1 MSSLRIEAFL
11 FDDENEGKIGSHGLS
26 ISQIVQVLDN
36 MHVVLPNRKKRRG
49 LYLIIGR
56 DNGGACISIPVESTH
71 ETAVWRPITAWHC
84 KRHEQ
89 TLLEKS
95 RRKHE

>member
-11 FDDENEGKIGSHGLS
+11 FDGENEEKIGPHSLS
-26 ISQIVQVLDN
+26 ASQVVRVLDT
-36 MHVVLPNRKKRRG
+36 MHVVLPNRKERHG
-49 LYLIIGR
+49 LYVIIGR
-56 DNGGACISIPVESTH
+56 DNGGACIPIPVESTH
-71 ETAVWRPITAWHC
+71 EAAVWPPITSWYC

-89 TLLEKS
+89 TVLKKS

>member
-1 MSSLRIEAFL
+1 MMSSLRIEAFL
-11 FDDENEGKIGSHGLS
+11 FDDENEEQIGSYGLS
-26 ISQIVQVLDN
+26 ASQIVRVLYN

-71 ETAVWRPITAWHC
+71 EAAV
-84 KRHEQ
+84 
-89 TLLEKS
+89 
-95 RRKHE
+95 